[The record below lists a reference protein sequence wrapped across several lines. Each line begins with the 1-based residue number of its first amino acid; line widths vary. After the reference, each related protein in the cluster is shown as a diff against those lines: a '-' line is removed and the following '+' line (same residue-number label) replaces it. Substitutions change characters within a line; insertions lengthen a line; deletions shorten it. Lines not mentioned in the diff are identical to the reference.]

1 MTAFYVVPNGPQ
13 RSSVF
18 FNGFFSDDGLKS
30 LPPIA
35 ALVFKFRPKWA
46 SHLFVHNVF
55 DGDSKIL
62 RKASPPASTLRP
74 AVCRLLCG
82 VWRVVLATLH
92 TQHNCLQNVS
102 HSCPVTL
109 MQR

>member
-35 ALVFKFRPKWA
+35 ALVFKIRPKWA

-62 RKASPPASTLRP
+62 RKDLSCMHPCRNVQAST
-74 AVCRLLCG
+74 G
-82 VWRVVLATLH
+82 
-92 TQHNCLQNVS
+92 S
-102 HSCPVTL
+102 
-109 MQR
+109 